1 MKTMNIQL
9 PSFGGFYDSIWY
21 DSDNLCSELDYF
33 EDNLEYGMHLD
44 HIGDWGVSAQY
55 EQDVC
60 KAYTEYMQDQYR
72 KLGIDITLK
81 YECMTS
87 PREYNFTTDKIYA
100 DMTWDGR
107 KNLEGK
113 LIVLMEKHK
122 EQLSRIISRNHSS
135 RDGFIS
141 FMDNTYDE
149 WYERIA
155 GMREESGDIDLYV
168 GHLLAYLVMCE
179 NGWEHLYDLDEDA
192 HYDVAEWR
200 GIDMYMYLEPQS
212 DEAKEEYE
220 KYLAKVEYK
229 HMLERDQLSF
239 NFTYA

>member
-1 MKTMNIQL
+1 MNIQL

-21 DSDNLCSELDYF
+21 DSENEYWEMKNM
-33 EDNLEYGMHLD
+33 EDNLEVPFDFQHLD
-44 HIGDWGVSAQY
+44 DWGTSARY
-55 EQDVC
+55 YQDVC
-60 KAYTEYMQDQYR
+60 KAYTEYMSEQYR
-72 KLGIDITLK
+72 KLGLDITMK

-100 DMTWDGR
+100 DMSWDGR

-122 EQLSRIISRNHSS
+122 EQLSRIICLNHSS

-141 FMDNTYDE
+141 FMDDTYDE
-149 WYERIA
+149 WYGRIA

-168 GHLLAYLVMCE
+168 GYLLAYLVMCE

-192 HYDVAEWR
+192 HYDVAELR
-200 GIDMYMYLEPQS
+200 GIDMYNYLEPQT
-212 DEAKEEYE
+212 DEAKEEYD

-229 HMLERDQLSF
+229 HMLERDQLSI
-239 NFTYA
+239 NFEVA

>member
-21 DSDNLCSELDYF
+21 DSENEYWEMKNM
-33 EDNLEYGMHLD
+33 EDNLEVPFDFQHLD
-44 HIGDWGVSAQY
+44 DWGTSARYY
-55 EQDVC
+55 EDVC
-60 KAYTEYMQDQYR
+60 KAYTEYMNEQYR
-72 KLGIDITLK
+72 KLGLDITLK

-100 DMTWDGR
+100 DMSWDGR

-113 LIVLMEKHK
+113 LIALMEKHK

-141 FMDNTYDE
+141 FMDDTYDE
-149 WYERIA
+149 LYGRIA

-168 GHLLAYLVMCE
+168 GYLLAYLVMCE

-200 GIDMYMYLEPQS
+200 GIDMYNYLEPQT
-212 DEAKEEYE
+212 DEAKEEYD

-229 HMLERDQLSF
+229 HMLERDQLSI
-239 NFTYA
+239 NFEVA